1 MSWLMQVSRCS
12 ALLVSCPVVA
22 DLPRDRAVATH
33 LNDQIRQHEHDLR
46 VLALQQRFER
56 LAAPLLVP
64 GRRLLKEATVRVYL
78 QDIQGDQRCIFLF
91 TDMLL
96 LARPRERITSPTLL
110 KETATPLVEDLSIS
124 LADLTVA
131 AGRERAFDSCAGFDM
146 FAADRAFSI
155 TTGVCPLS

>member
-1 MSWLMQVSRCS
+1 MQVSRCS
-12 ALLVSCPVVA
+12 AHLVSCPVVP

-33 LNDQIRQHEHDLR
+33 LNDQIRQHEGDLR

-56 LAAPLLVP
+56 LAAPLLIP
-64 GRRLLKEATVRVYL
+64 GRRLLKEDTVRVYL

-96 LARPRERITSPTLL
+96 LARPRERLTSATLNTPTQF
-110 KETATPLVEDLSIS
+110 VEDLSIS

-131 AGRERAFDSCAGFDM
+131 AGRERAFDSCASFDM

-155 TTGVCPLS
+155 TTGVCPCF